1 MTGRTLAAIAFR
13 VWGVVL
19 FVGALVSS
27 AAQVAVFTMSPP
39 IAEATFYRAIWIVTL
54 AGPGV
59 VGVAI
64 VVLADRIA
72 TWIVPETPPLAIDAD
87 RFDLAAIGFGIA
99 GIFVVVSGLQDVA
112 SIVYAALT
120 KPDWLRGESSSSYV
134 WGQQRVAIV
143 RVVVEAVAG
152 VVLILGRDGLASAWW
167 RLRGRREEQDR

>member
-1 MTGRTLAAIAFR
+1 M
-13 VWGVVL
+13 
-19 FVGALVSS
+19 GALVSS
-27 AAQVAVFTMSPP
+27 AAQLATFTMTPP
-39 IAEATFYRAIWIVTL
+39 VAEATFYRAAWIVTL

-59 VGVAI
+59 IGLALL
-64 VVLADRIA
+64 VLADRVA
-72 TWIVPETPPLAIDAD
+72 RWVVPESAPLAIDAD
-87 RFDLAAIGFGIA
+87 RVDLAAIGFGIA

-167 RLRGRREEQDR
+167 RLRGRREEQDK